1 MGTQSNDP
9 NTNDLAKA
17 VLAVVCIAMFFQ
29 VLNASAVGVILPE
42 IASGISAETA
52 QAGWLMTGFLLF
64 TGIAIPFYGRLADR
78 YGAAT
83 LFIFGIALFSVGLLL
98 AGIAT
103 NYQFLLVAR
112 IVQAI
117 GGAAIPGLGMTLVSR
132 AYQPES
138 RGMAL
143 GIIAATIGVG
153 SAAGPLLGGLLSELM
168 GWRSVFIATAFAALT
183 IPIALKALPRS
194 EKKVEG
200 NLDLI
205 GGIGLGL
212 MVAGI
217 LLVPSEGSRSGWT
230 SSLV

>member
-1 MGTQSNDP
+1 M
-9 NTNDLAKA
+9 
-17 VLAVVCIAMFFQ
+17 
-29 VLNASAVGVILPE
+29 
-42 IASGISAETA
+42 
-52 QAGWLMTGFLLF
+52 
-64 TGIAIPFYGRLADR
+64 
-78 YGAAT
+78 
-83 LFIFGIALFSVGLLL
+83 FIFGIALFSVGLLL

-200 NLDLI
+200 DLDLI

>member
-1 MGTQSNDP
+1 M
-9 NTNDLAKA
+9 
-17 VLAVVCIAMFFQ
+17 
-29 VLNASAVGVILPE
+29 
-42 IASGISAETA
+42 
-52 QAGWLMTGFLLF
+52 
-64 TGIAIPFYGRLADR
+64 
-78 YGAAT
+78 
-83 LFIFGIALFSVGLLL
+83 FIFGIALFSVGSLL

-168 GWRSVFIATAFAALT
+168 GWRSVFIATAFATLT

-200 NLDLI
+200 DLDLI